1 MIWALYGCLA
11 ALMVAGVLVLFR
23 LERGP
28 GNLDRVVALD
38 VITSASVGVVVVV
51 MAISGRIDL
60 LPLLVIL
67 TSVGFIGSTVVA
79 RFSQAE
85 SIGERRILT
94 AQEAAR
100 EPEAVSADA
109 ASPAHPAAGERAG
122 DAASP
127 PAGPRPGRG
136 PARDEAPPGDR
147 AGGRR

>member
-100 EPEAVSADA
+100 EPEAVSA
-109 ASPAHPAAGERAG
+109 SPAHPAAGERAG